1 MHLLWTVVDMVL
13 TFTSLLGGKGLTEL
27 ALGLVL
33 GCLFGAGFVTSAHEA
48 ILTACAYEPEDGAC
62 GSLDGHELGGQFRM
76 VESSPN

>member
-1 MHLLWTVVDMVL
+1 MHVLWTVVEVVL
-13 TFTSLLGGKGLTEL
+13 ALTGLLRGKGFTEL

-48 ILTACAYEPEDGAC
+48 ILTASAYEPEDGAC